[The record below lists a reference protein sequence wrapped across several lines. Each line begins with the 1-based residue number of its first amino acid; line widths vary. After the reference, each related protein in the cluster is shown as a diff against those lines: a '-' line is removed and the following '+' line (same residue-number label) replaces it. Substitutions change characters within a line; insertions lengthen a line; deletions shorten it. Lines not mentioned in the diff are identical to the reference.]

1 MPEDEAGLRVLDGRA
16 RGKVL
21 EDDVVQRGGDVQQ
34 VIRSSGDVEHL
45 DHARQVRGQG
55 DEGLDLV
62 AVMCLHADGNDGLYR
77 QTDRGQVDVGVIP
90 VNDATFVKGT
100 DPPKTG

>member
-1 MPEDEAGLRVLDGRA
+1 
-16 RGKVL
+16 
-21 EDDVVQRGGDVQQ
+21 
-34 VIRSSGDVEHL
+34 
-45 DHARQVRGQG
+45 VRGQG